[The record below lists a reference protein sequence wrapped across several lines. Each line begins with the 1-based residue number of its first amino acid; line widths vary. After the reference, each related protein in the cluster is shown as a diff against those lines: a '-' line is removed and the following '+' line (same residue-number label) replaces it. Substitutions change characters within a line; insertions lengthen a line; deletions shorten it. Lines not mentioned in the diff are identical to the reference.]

1 MTDPGAGPRRLHILT
16 VIMRFVKRAPST
28 VIVPPL
34 ILGFAGREFHPAL
47 ALAAFAAIAAA
58 VMLYTWLGWWSFS
71 YRIGAEEVLIQH
83 GVLQRR
89 RRSIP
94 RGRIQD
100 VSIERSP
107 FARIFGLAVVRLE
120 TGGGEAEEARLDSVS
135 MAEAERLRALLR
147 GHPPALETRADAAA
161 PAALEPEPER
171 RIVFAMSLGRVLL
184 GGVFGFSMI
193 WIAAI
198 LGVIH
203 SLDRVLQLDWER
215 LFGEAERFAFA
226 RFSIFALLLVLAAAL
241 MLSVVA
247 GVVRTLLKDYGFT
260 LTHEPG
266 RFRRVR
272 GLLTRSETVIA
283 DRRIQLGL
291 IRRGA
296 ISGRMGW
303 NIVEVQT
310 LGGSVDRSGRE
321 EMAPFATAAEAERVI
336 AATPLPPF
344 QRPGLRPVARAHIL
358 RSAIRDGLP
367 IVLVLGI
374 GGFFLSPLWWGLLLA
389 PAPVV
394 VALFQR
400 TRHRYALRETSLQ
413 VMRGVLSQ
421 RDWIVPIESI
431 QTLTVRR
438 SWLQRRLGVATVRV
452 DTAGASGWH
461 RPDVSDVPLDSA
473 LALARALAA
482 RVD

>member
-1 MTDPGAGPRRLHILT
+1 MIDPGAAPRRLHILT

-28 VIVPPL
+28 VILPPL

-47 ALAAFAAIAAA
+47 ALGAFAAIAAA
-58 VMLYTWLGWWSFS
+58 VILSTWLGWWSFT

-107 FARIFGLAVVRLE
+107 FARVFGLAVVKLE

-147 GHPPALETRADAAA
+147 GHRPVAEIRVGAEA
-161 PAALEPEPER
+161 PVQPGR

-184 GGVFGFSMI
+184 CGVFGFSMI

-198 LGVIH
+198 FGAIH
-203 SLDRVLQLDWER
+203 SLDRVLKLDWEK

-226 RFSIFALLLVLAAAL
+226 RFSILALFLVLAMALLLCLI
-241 MLSVVA
+241 A
-247 GVVRTLLKDYGFT
+247 GVARTLLKDYGFT
-260 LTHEPG
+260 LTHESG
-266 RFRRVR
+266 RFRRIR
-272 GLLTRSETVIA
+272 GLLTRSEVVIA

-291 IRRGA
+291 VRRGA
-296 ISGRMGW
+296 ISGRLGW
-303 NIVEVQT
+303 NSVEVQT
-310 LGGSVDRSGRE
+310 LGGSADRAGRQ
-321 EMAPFATAAEAERVI
+321 EMAPFATAEEAAQVI

-344 QRPGLRPVARAHIL
+344 QRPGLRPVAPAHIL
-358 RSAIRDGLP
+358 RFAIHHGMP
-367 IVLVLGI
+367 IVLVPGI
-374 GGFFLSPLWWGLLLA
+374 AGFFLSPLWWGLLLA
-389 PAPVV
+389 PAPVIL
-394 VALFQR
+394 AIFQR
-400 TRHRYALRETSLQ
+400 AGHRYALRDTSLQ

-438 SWLQRRLGVATVRV
+438 SWLQRRLGVATVTV

-461 RPDVSDVPLDSA
+461 RPDVSDVPFDSA
-473 LALARALAA
+473 LALARALTA
-482 RVD
+482 RGD

>member
-1 MTDPGAGPRRLHILT
+1 MTDPGAAPRRLHILT

-28 VIVPPL
+28 VIIPPL

-47 ALAAFAAIAAA
+47 ALGAFAAIAAA
-58 VMLYTWLGWWSFS
+58 VILSTWLGWWSFT

-83 GVLQRR
+83 GILQRR

-107 FARIFGLAVVRLE
+107 FARIFGLAVVKLE

-147 GHPPALETRADAAA
+147 GHRPAAEIRADAEA
-161 PAALEPEPER
+161 PAQQRPAER
-171 RIVFAMSLGRVLL
+171 RIVFAMPLGRVLL
-184 GGVFGFSMI
+184 CGVFGFSMI

-198 LGVIH
+198 FGAIH
-203 SLDRVLQLDWER
+203 SLDRVLKLDWEK

-226 RFSIFALLLVLAAAL
+226 RFSILALFLVLAMALLLCVI
-241 MLSVVA
+241 A

-266 RFRRVR
+266 RFRRIR
-272 GLLTRSETVIA
+272 GLLTRSEVVVA

-296 ISGRMGW
+296 ISGRLGW
-303 NIVEVQT
+303 NSVEVQT
-310 LGGSVDRSGRE
+310 LGGSADRAGRQ
-321 EMAPFATAAEAERVI
+321 EMAPFATVEEAAGVI

-344 QRPGLRPVARAHIL
+344 QRPGLRPVAAAHIL
-358 RSAIRDGLP
+358 RFAIHHGVP
-367 IVLVLGI
+367 ILLVPGVA
-374 GGFFLSPLWWGLLLA
+374 GFFLSPLWWGLVLA
-389 PAPVV
+389 PAPVIL
-394 VALFQR
+394 AIFQR
-400 TRHRYALRETSLQ
+400 AGHRYALRETSLQ
-413 VMRGVLSQ
+413 VTRGVLSQ

-438 SWLQRRLGVATVRV
+438 SWLQRRLGVATVTV